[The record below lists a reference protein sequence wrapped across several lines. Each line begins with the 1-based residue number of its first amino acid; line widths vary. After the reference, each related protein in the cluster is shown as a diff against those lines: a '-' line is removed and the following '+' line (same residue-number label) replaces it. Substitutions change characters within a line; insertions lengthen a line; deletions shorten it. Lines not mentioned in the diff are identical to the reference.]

1 MTASGQQPCP
11 PGAGSVLL
19 REFWIQQ
26 MLPEKKK
33 KNPKKKKKKGSELGW
48 VPRIRSHLEVL
59 EQGQLD
65 PPTLG

>member
-33 KNPKKKKKKGSELGW
+33 KKAQKNRDHKAQNWGGYLGSEVILRFLSKDNW
-48 VPRIRSHLEVL
+48 ILQP
-59 EQGQLD
+59 
-65 PPTLG
+65 